1 MSETIKTGT
10 IGTGALLAANVKPD
24 INKFLQVLE
33 PYNRPLLNYLLMS
46 KKKSKPVYS
55 QYAKFDWFEKHYM
68 PRSTPVLAA
77 ITLTSTTLV
86 LTVSNVTQPEIFGLN
101 DIVLIE
107 ENAQMAYVSS
117 VTAGGGSDI
126 VLTHMDGTTTLT
138 AIATGVGTNIRII
151 GKRVF
156 EYAGRTDYKTTQEV
170 NVYNY
175 LNEFREFVSTS
186 GRQQAGEAYTDGLSH
201 DERVEQRV
209 KEIQLQVET
218 YFFFAN
224 ARGYATSGNLRTT
237 YGYGL
242 DGYLSTNV
250 KSYSGAL
257 TEPAW
262 RNYLKPVMKS
272 GTSGGTANNKIHF
285 ANSDQMDEIETIM
298 KEYYTLMQT
307 PKDVSLFTEFGASVK
322 TYRMYSGTVSLV
334 WDPVLDDMPLAGGY
348 TLDEANISL
357 RHMAPDLKGSRK
369 FRVRTNTQNPDA
381 DGTETEILLDVAIQC
396 IHETTHGKFYKV

>member
-10 IGTGALLAANVKPD
+10 IGTGALLTTNVKPD
-24 INKFLQVLE
+24 IDKFLKLLE
-33 PYNRPLLNYLLMS
+33 PYNRPLLNFLLLS
-46 KKKSKPVYS
+46 KRKSKPVYS
-55 QYAKFDWFEKHYM
+55 QYAKFEWFEKHFM
-68 PRSTPVLAA
+68 PRSTTVSAA
-77 ITLTSTTLV
+77 IALTGITLV
-86 LTVSNVTQPEIFGLN
+86 LTSSNVAQKEIFGLY
-101 DIVLIE
+101 DIVIIE
-107 ENAQMAYVSS
+107 ETSEMAYVSS
-117 VTAGGGSDI
+117 VIAGGGSDV

-138 AIATGVGTNIRII
+138 ALTSTSNNIRII

-186 GRQQAGEAYTDGLSH
+186 GRAEAGEAYTDGLSH
-201 DERVEQRV
+201 DERVEQRI
-209 KEIQLQVET
+209 KELQLQIET

-224 ARGYATSGNLRTT
+224 ARGYATSGNTRTT
-237 YGYGL
+237 WGYGL
-242 DGYLSTNV
+242 DGYLTTNV

-272 GTSGGTANNKIHF
+272 GSKSGSANNKIHF

-298 KEYYTLMQT
+298 KDYYQLIQT
-307 PKDVSLFTEFGASVK
+307 PKDISLFNEFGASVK

-334 WDPVLDDMPLAGGY
+334 WDPVLDDMTNAGGY
-348 TLDEANISL
+348 TLDEANITL
-357 RHMAPDLKGSRK
+357 RHMAPDKKGSRK
-369 FRVRTNTQNPDA
+369 FRVRTNTQNNDV
-381 DGTETEILLDVAIQC
+381 DGTETEILFDLGLQC
-396 IHETTHGKFYKV
+396 EHETTHGKLYKV